1 MATYT
6 LNGCEGGF
14 FASRFFLSIEHTI
27 DLMTLYPE
35 PGSGKVIASLA
46 FYTVI
51 PNGFLLNN
59 RSNPLTI
66 CAEKFFISNLIPKD
80 LG

>member
-1 MATYT
+1 
-6 LNGCEGGF
+6 LNGCDGGF

-27 DLMTLYPE
+27 DFITVCPEE
-35 PGSGKVIASLA
+35 PGSGKVMASFA

-51 PNGFLLNN
+51 PNGFLLNS
-59 RSNPLTI
+59 RSNPFTI
-66 CAEKFFISNLIPKD
+66 YPEKFLISNLIPND

>member
-1 MATYT
+1 
-6 LNGCEGGF
+6 LNGCDGGF

-27 DLMTLYPE
+27 DFVTVCPE
-35 PGSGKVIASLA
+35 PGSGKGIASFA

-51 PNGFLLNN
+51 PNGFLLNS
-59 RSNPLTI
+59 RSNPFTI
-66 CAEKFFISNLIPKD
+66 YPEKFLISNLIPSD